1 MISQE
6 GLGKGSW
13 FDSDIS
19 PTGSAG
25 EDIVVTEEDSNTVVY
40 VPNGYL
46 FDTSFFS
53 GSDSWEIPNMLY
65 CPENIFGN
73 NISMLDVNFLNPN
86 TYTSVVESGRGTD
99 SAEKK
104 TKSIA
109 DSLKNTV
116 SSWYKAFRNIAIVAL
131 LSILV
136 YLGIR
141 TLLTSSAEDK
151 AKYKESIKNWL
162 VALCLVFLMHFI
174 MSAAIMIVNQINK
187 LFIEV
192 NNGVY
197 VNYEGTTFR
206 TNFTGVLRFLAQA
219 NEASD
224 AWAYT
229 VMYLVL
235 IFYTISF
242 TIQYLKRVL
251 YIAFY
256 TMISPLV
263 AITYPI
269 DKIGDGKAQAFNMW
283 FKEYIM
289 TMVLQPI
296 HLIIYTMI
304 ISSSLTLS
312 IENPIYAL
320 VAIGFLIPAE
330 QFIKKLFGVQSTA
343 DGGFGSFASGAL
355 TMNALNKM
363 KPIGPGGRKN
373 APGKSGGNNSEGK
386 KQDDSEESSNIRQAN
401 NPELSSFRNANDKQE
416 NNQEENENPRLNSQ
430 NESNDPMLDVYEEK
444 YGTEDYD
451 PIVRD
456 AMAREGNSDE
466 NGMEYSDDE
475 YEQILRDSG
484 YSEEEI
490 AAEMADRNSSND
502 NAESDNANEEKDEP
516 EEQENVDA
524 IPEKDSDIDEDRQRE
539 IERVYDAKRRDITMP
554 GGTRGKKM
562 LGGLLKGGLA
572 VGKTALRTT
581 SQVAGAAV
589 GGTIGAAAGIATGK
603 GLSGALQG
611 AGVGLAAGKS
621 VGTSA
626 FNVGGRVINGV
637 RGTVGSVVKTDM
649 SDRRA
654 LKNIENNR
662 EMELLKASGNTEAA
676 AKLARDNFK
685 PTKEQKAKYKEIAD
699 QYSMKTGQK
708 ATWKDIKDKC
718 YDYEA
723 NGVTDSSKIVKG
735 LALEN
740 KYSDKKDIHD
750 NMVDVMKM
758 TNKYDDSYIYDKKKR
773 ETFENKLDS
782 IPGLTEQNKENFK
795 ELFYEVNDVEYK
807 KASQE
812 NNVKKSKNNKDIE
825 RNNKDIEKNNKDI
838 ERNNK
843 DVSKYEDETITFSR
857 KFR

>member
-6 GLGKGSW
+6 ALGKGSW
-13 FDSDIS
+13 FDSDIT

-25 EDIVVTEEDSNTVVY
+25 DDVTVTEEDSNTVVY

-46 FDTSFFS
+46 FNTSFFS
-53 GSDSWEIPNMLY
+53 GSDSWEIPNILY

-86 TYTSVVESGRGTD
+86 TYTSVVESGRGKD

-109 DSLKNTV
+109 DSLKSTV

-229 VMYLVL
+229 VMYIVL

-355 TMNALNKM
+355 TMNALKDM
-363 KPIGPGGRKN
+363 KKKPIGAGRK
-373 APGKSGGNNSEGK
+373 K
-386 KQDDSEESSNIRQAN
+386 
-401 NPELSSFRNANDKQE
+401 
-416 NNQEENENPRLNSQ
+416 
-430 NESNDPMLDVYEEK
+430 
-444 YGTEDYD
+444 
-451 PIVRD
+451 
-456 AMAREGNSDE
+456 
-466 NGMEYSDDE
+466 EY
-475 YEQILRDSG
+475 
-484 YSEEEI
+484 
-490 AAEMADRNSSND
+490 A
-502 NAESDNANEEKDEP
+502 
-516 EEQENVDA
+516 
-524 IPEKDSDIDEDRQRE
+524 
-539 IERVYDAKRRDITMP
+539 
-554 GGTRGKKM
+554 
-562 LGGLLKGGLA
+562 
-572 VGKTALRTT
+572 
-581 SQVAGAAV
+581 
-589 GGTIGAAAGIATGK
+589 
-603 GLSGALQG
+603 
-611 AGVGLAAGKS
+611 
-621 VGTSA
+621 
-626 FNVGGRVINGV
+626 
-637 RGTVGSVVKTDM
+637 
-649 SDRRA
+649 
-654 LKNIENNR
+654 
-662 EMELLKASGNTEAA
+662 
-676 AKLARDNFK
+676 
-685 PTKEQKAKYKEIAD
+685 
-699 QYSMKTGQK
+699 
-708 ATWKDIKDKC
+708 W
-718 YDYEA
+718 
-723 NGVTDSSKIVKG
+723 
-735 LALEN
+735 
-740 KYSDKKDIHD
+740 
-750 NMVDVMKM
+750 
-758 TNKYDDSYIYDKKKR
+758 
-773 ETFENKLDS
+773 
-782 IPGLTEQNKENFK
+782 
-795 ELFYEVNDVEYK
+795 
-807 KASQE
+807 
-812 NNVKKSKNNKDIE
+812 
-825 RNNKDIEKNNKDI
+825 
-838 ERNNK
+838 
-843 DVSKYEDETITFSR
+843 
-857 KFR
+857 

>member
-807 KASQE
+807 KS
-812 NNVKKSKNNKDIE
+812 
-825 RNNKDIEKNNKDI
+825 
-838 ERNNK
+838 
-843 DVSKYEDETITFSR
+843 
-857 KFR
+857 

>member
-6 GLGKGSW
+6 ALGKGSW
-13 FDSDIS
+13 FDSDIT

-25 EDIVVTEEDSNTVVY
+25 DDVTVTEEDSNTVVY

-86 TYTSVVESGRGTD
+86 TYTSVVESGRGKD

-104 TKSIA
+104 TQSIA

-141 TLLTSSAEDK
+141 TLLTSAAEDK
-151 AKYKESIKNWL
+151 AKYKESIKNWV

-174 MSAAIMIVNQINK
+174 MSAAIMMVNQINK

-206 TNFTGVLRFLAQA
+206 TNFTGVLRFLAQSNDA
-219 NEASD
+219 AD

-235 IFYTISF
+235 VFYTISF

-296 HLIIYTMI
+296 HLIVYTMI

-430 NESNDPMLDVYEEK
+430 NESNDPMLDAYEEK

-490 AAEMADRNSSND
+490 AELNNDSNIED
-502 NAESDNANEEKDEP
+502 
-516 EEQENVDA
+516 
-524 IPEKDSDIDEDRQRE
+524 DRQRE
-539 IERVYDAKRRDITMP
+539 IERVYNAKRMAIY
-554 GGTRGKKM
+554 GARGKKV

-637 RGTVGSVVKTDM
+637 RGTVGTGVKAYM
-649 SDRRA
+649 SDSRA

-662 EMELLKASGNTEAA
+662 KMELLKASGNTEAA

-735 LALEN
+735 LTLEN
-740 KYSDKKDIHD
+740 KYSDRENIHD

-758 TNKYDDSYIYDKKKR
+758 TDKYDESYIYDDKKKA
-773 ETFENKLDS
+773 TFDNKLNS

-795 ELFYEVNDVEYK
+795 ELFYDANGVNYQDYKEKEQAK
-807 KASQE
+807 KAEQERRIQEEKTKRQQEAAAERERAKQEAKAEKERAKQEEMDRLNKEYMEKYGVPYQPDPRKNSQ
-812 NNVKKSKNNKDIE
+812 N
-825 RNNKDIEKNNKDI
+825 
-838 ERNNK
+838 
-843 DVSKYEDETITFSR
+843 
-857 KFR
+857 

>member
-795 ELFYEVNDVEYK
+795 ELFYEVNDVE
-807 KASQE
+807 
-812 NNVKKSKNNKDIE
+812 
-825 RNNKDIEKNNKDI
+825 
-838 ERNNK
+838 
-843 DVSKYEDETITFSR
+843 
-857 KFR
+857 